1 MTYRHR
7 TIAAVFLFVA
17 ISGGFANATTRA
29 VDERRSA
36 EPRGSV
42 EIINTSGRI
51 TVTGWDRSE
60 VAITGTLQK
69 DVERMEFTSSGSKT
83 VIRVVP
89 RKKLLGNSNS
99 GEAILSIQIPQQSSL
114 NVSSVSA
121 DLVVRQVL
129 GEQRLS
135 TVSGNIDAELGAE
148 ASARSVSGDMRLVT
162 KPETKRLEIKSVS
175 GDVNMSG
182 GASGLVDVKTVSG
195 DGKFLL
201 GTLADASFKTVSG
214 DFELKLGLDSDGRVT
229 AESVSGLIAIDFASL
244 PAARFKL
251 RTFSGNIDLCALLQP
266 AAGAPPTNRAERRN
280 REFQIGDGEGRV
292 DVQTMSG
299 EVRLCSLR

>member
-1 MTYRHR
+1 M
-7 TIAAVFLFVA
+7 IAAVFFLIA
-17 ISGGFANATTRA
+17 ISGGFADATTRT
-29 VDERRSA
+29 VDERRAA

-60 VAITGTLQK
+60 VAITGTLEET
-69 DVERMEFTSSGSKT
+69 VERMDFTSSGGKT
-83 VIRVVP
+83 IIRVVP
-89 RKKLLGNSNS
+89 RKRLSGNSKS

-114 NVSSVSA
+114 NVSLVSA
-121 DLVVRQVL
+121 DLMVRQVL

-135 TVSGNIDAELGAE
+135 TVSADIDAELGVE
-148 ASARSVSGDMRLVT
+148 ATVRSVSGDMRLIT
-162 KPETKRLEIKSVS
+162 KPETKRLEVKSVS
-175 GDVNMSG
+175 GDINMSG

-201 GTLADASFKTVSG
+201 GALADASFKTVSG
-214 DFELKLGLDSDGRVT
+214 EFDLKLSLEPGGRLAT
-229 AESVSGLIAIDFASL
+229 ESVSGQIGIDFASL
-244 PAARFKL
+244 PAAKFKL

-266 AAGAPPTNRAERRN
+266 AAGASPMNRAERRN